1 MYLPYQM
8 RSSVKIDNS
17 SYSCM
22 QIYFRRPAG
31 RSELARGEPA
41 SFPLVFNIIQPII
54 QPTTINSTTS
64 MSHPLRIFTEDNAQ

>member
-41 SFPLVFNIIQPII
+41 SFPLVFNIIQP
-54 QPTTINSTTS
+54 TAINSTTS